1 MSPSAYESYVLLTQH
16 TNPATNFAEVWV
28 WDVCACYM
36 LQNEQIPCQ
45 ETQVERAMMK
55 PKAW

>member
-36 LQNEQIPCQ
+36 LQNEQIPC
-45 ETQVERAMMK
+45 
-55 PKAW
+55 